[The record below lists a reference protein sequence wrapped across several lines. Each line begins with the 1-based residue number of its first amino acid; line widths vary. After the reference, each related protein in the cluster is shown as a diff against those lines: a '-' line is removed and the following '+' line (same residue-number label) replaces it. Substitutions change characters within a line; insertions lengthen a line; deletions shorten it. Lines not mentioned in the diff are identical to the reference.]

1 MDDRRRYKR
10 LSATCVALL
19 SADDPDQRINAQMVD
34 ISFSGIC
41 VVVQEPLNVGEE
53 LTIELHD
60 TGFAA
65 EPMRLGKGE
74 VAYVHSAQPDSA
86 LGYKA
91 GIRFTVPDAEV
102 IERLLQRIQTRS
114 LSESRWRQRTSK
126 QHSRKRDVWF

>member
-10 LSATCVALL
+10 FSATCVALL
-19 SADDPDQRINAQMVD
+19 SADDPDQRINAQLVD

-41 VVVQEPLNVGEE
+41 VVVQEPLNVGAE
-53 LTIELHD
+53 LMIELHD

-74 VAYVHSAQPDSA
+74 VLYVDSAQPASA
-86 LGYKA
+86 IGRKA
-91 GIRFTVPDAEV
+91 GIRFTVPDVEV

-114 LSESRWRQRTSK
+114 FSESKWRQRTSK
-126 QHSRKRDVWF
+126 QHLKDRDVWF